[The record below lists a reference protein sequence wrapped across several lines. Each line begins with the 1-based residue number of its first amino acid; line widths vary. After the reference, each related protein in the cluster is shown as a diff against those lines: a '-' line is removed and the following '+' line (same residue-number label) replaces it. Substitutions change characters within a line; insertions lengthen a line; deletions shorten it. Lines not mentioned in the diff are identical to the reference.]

1 MGRGREWAGCTEAM
15 ATCSGVFLVGE
26 AGMGKSRLA
35 SELADYLEAGGAR
48 VVRLH
53 ATRSTA
59 GLPLGVFAAVLP
71 AEERFL
77 TPMFIEVRDLLL
89 EGIGTRGLVVYID
102 DVDLL
107 DDTSAMLVHQ
117 LVTARSVRVIATM
130 RKGALP
136 STEVADLWRRGS
148 VERFDL
154 EPFDEVTTRE
164 LVGHVLGGT
173 LDAES
178 GRMIFQAT
186 AGNPLFIR
194 EISLA
199 SREAGLIENIE
210 GDLVVT
216 ALPGASSRISD
227 LVKVRFANLSLPA
240 MTALTHIAF
249 GEPLGPGELRS
260 TADIDVLA
268 ALEDE
273 QLIVA
278 TQDDRRTVLRLAHPL
293 YGEVIRA
300 NTPYLKR
307 RAILSRLADDLA
319 ATGSRRRGD
328 LVRLARLHIDS
339 GQPINP
345 DYIGVAGPAAHQGG
359 DLVLCERLSRALF
372 DHTSAFQAGW
382 DLAHCLYQQS
392 DVVGSLRHLE
402 AWRPTATEPGQKGIV
417 AMMEAQTAF
426 WLEHDAAKAKS
437 TIAAGIACLDGVD
450 PGSMVFD
457 ADELRAV
464 GANFDV
470 CVGHAQQALDTVAA
484 LLEKGPGQVLI
495 RAALAAAHALRI
507 VGRSEDALVVLDR
520 ATDAMGII
528 GQEAISLSERILVA
542 TRCACLFEL
551 GRLGETLDVIRQAQT
566 DSIDD
571 FGLANARLVE
581 AMALTMQGFGP
592 VALKVASIAHRS
604 LLRMHADGAPRW
616 SLSAL
621 CLAQSLTGDV
631 AGSSKTIE
639 LIALDDHPA
648 TMFDGLVWL
657 AKARERA
664 GAGFPADARSI
675 LADGANLRRQEG
687 DSAGEGHL
695 LYELA
700 RLGDPHGSLARLA
713 ELAVCCQG
721 ELVSVRAAHVQAMV
735 DDDALALIAAS
746 RRFAAMPSPMFAA
759 EAASQAADAARR
771 AGDQRAGNRYASEAM
786 ALRNQLDAAAV
797 TSLSVDTGPVPLTRR
812 EREIALLAVQG
823 LASKVI
829 GQRLYISAR
838 TAETH
843 LAKVYDKLGIRSR
856 SELAGALDCGLAL
869 ATR

>member
-1 MGRGREWAGCTEAM
+1 
-15 ATCSGVFLVGE
+15 
-26 AGMGKSRLA
+26 MGKSRLA
-35 SELADYLEAGGAR
+35 AELADYVEAGGAR

-89 EGIGTRGLVVYID
+89 EGAGNRGLVVYID

-130 RKGALP
+130 RTGALP
-136 STEVADLWRRGS
+136 STEIADLWRRGS

-154 EPFDEVTTRE
+154 GPFDEATTCE
-164 LVGHVLGGT
+164 LVGHVIGGT
-173 LDAES
+173 VEPES

-186 AGNPLFIR
+186 TGNPLFIR

-199 SREAGLIENIE
+199 SKEAGLLEKVE
-210 GDLVVT
+210 GRFVLT

-227 LVKVRFANLSLPA
+227 LVKVRFANLSTPA

-249 GEPLGPGELRS
+249 GEPLGPGELSS
-260 TADIDVLA
+260 TADIDVLT

-278 TQDDRRTVLRLAHPL
+278 TQDDRRTVLRLAHPM

-319 ATGSRRRGD
+319 ATGRRRRGD
-328 LVRLARLHIDS
+328 LIRLARLHIDS
-339 GQPINP
+339 GQPIKP
-345 DYIGVAGPAAHQGG
+345 EYISVAGPAAHQGG

-372 DHTSAFQAGW
+372 DHTNAFQAGW

-392 DVVGSLRHLE
+392 DLVGSLRHLE
-402 AWRPTATEPGQKGIV
+402 AWRPTAVEPGQKGIV
-417 AMMEAQTAF
+417 AMMESQTAF
-426 WLEHDAAKAKS
+426 WLEHDAAKAEA
-437 TIAAGIACLDGVD
+437 TLAAGIADLDGVD
-450 PGSMVFD
+450 PGSMPFD

-464 GANFDV
+464 GANFEV
-470 CVGHAQQALDTVAA
+470 CAGRAHQTLDAVRP

-507 VGRSEDALVVLDR
+507 IGRSEDALTVLDR

-528 GQEAISLSERILVA
+528 GQEAISLSERVLVA

-551 GRLGETLDVIRQAQT
+551 GRLSATLEVIREAQAN
-566 DSIDD
+566 SIDD

-581 AMALTMQGFGP
+581 AMALTMQGLGP
-592 VALKVASIAHRS
+592 AALKTASIAHRS

-621 CLAQSLTGDV
+621 SLAQSLTGDV
-631 AGSSKTIE
+631 EEAAKTLS
-639 LIALDDHPA
+639 LIALDNHPA

-664 GAGFPADARSI
+664 AAGFPADARSI
-675 LADGANLRRQEG
+675 LAHGAHERRREG
-687 DSAGEGHL
+687 DAAGEGHL

-700 RLGDPHGSLARLA
+700 RLGDPHAVASRLA
-713 ELAVCCQG
+713 ELAGLCQG
-721 ELVSVRAAHVQAMV
+721 ELVSVRAAHAKAMV
-735 DDDALALIAAS
+735 SHDALALITVS

-771 AGDQRAGNRYASEAM
+771 SGDQRAANRYASEAM
-786 ALRNQLDAAAV
+786 ALREQLDVAAAI
-797 TSLSVDTGPVPLTRR
+797 SQSVEAGPVPLTRR
-812 EREIALLAVQG
+812 EREIALLAAQG
-823 LASKVI
+823 LASKAI
-829 GQRLYISAR
+829 GERLYISAR

-856 SELAGALDCGLAL
+856 GELAGALDCGLAL
-869 ATR
+869 VSR